1 MAKQTK
7 KLIAN
12 NKKHI
17 MIILLKISMKPEYH
31 LRELRLSHSEWEDAV

>member
-1 MAKQTK
+1 MAKQAK

-17 MIILLKISMKPEYH
+17 MTILLKISMKPEFH
-31 LRELRLSHSEWEDAV
+31 LPEQRLNL